1 MIGKRT
7 KIVATLGPASSST
20 EVIEKLIKAGTNV
33 FRLNFSHGAHEG
45 HLQVIQAIRKAAENT
60 RAYIAILGDLCGP
73 KIRVGRFTD
82 GPVELKP
89 GDKFF
94 LSENPDEPGT
104 IRGIGTSYPHLTKD
118 IKPGNV
124 VLLDDGNISLKAL
137 AINGDCVDFEVL
149 DGGLLK
155 DKKGLN
161 MPGIKLSVETITE
174 KDRADLKFM
183 IENDLDFVALSFVR
197 SGKDVKDLK
206 KMIGDAA
213 IKVIAKIEKPEALND
228 LEKILDECEGIMIA
242 RGDLGVE
249 VPIQQVP
256 SIQRHLLQRCSRRG
270 KSVITATQMLES
282 MIENQRPT
290 RAETTDVFNAIV
302 DGSDAVMLSGE
313 TAVGRN
319 PVEAVQM
326 MAAIAV
332 EAEKVNCQT
341 HDRLNNILPE
351 VSRNIEEI
359 VAHSACEAALDAS
372 ARAIIPF
379 TRSGNTAL
387 HISKYHP
394 PTPVIALTPKIETC
408 RRLALSWGVTPIL
421 VDDLHSTDEMMVMAE
436 KTLKERKIVEAD
448 DIIVI
453 VAGVPIGVKGS
464 TNLMKL
470 HKIK

>member
-60 RAYIAILGDLCGP
+60 RTYIAILGDLCGP

-104 IRGIGTSYPHLTKD
+104 IRDIGTSYPHLTKD

-197 SGKDVKDLK
+197 SGQDVKDLK

-332 EAEKVNCQT
+332 EAERVNCQT

-421 VDDLHSTDEMMVMAE
+421 VDDLHSTDEMIVMAE